1 MRLRLIVVFTIP
13 GVLLYLL
20 LGAAYAMSSA
30 HSGQQEVHID
40 RLADA
45 SYLIVTA
52 RQSLLGDD
60 PTFVQD
66 ELDRY
71 LEVYG
76 VGAAVLDESGRI
88 WASNGLN
95 VDEIDVRF
103 TALAGRRSELDEGSL
118 PWELNRMVIA
128 EPVFEGGDLIGAV
141 VTSSTTDR
149 LVGAVWLRWGLLGA
163 AGLVALALAILI
175 ATRLATWVLRPVQMV
190 DDAMSQIQHGEMS
203 ARIPESAGPPE
214 LRQVIAQFN
223 TMAEKVEQLIA
234 KQQEF
239 VSNAS
244 HELRN
249 PLNALLLRVESLA
262 MATPE
267 ETAGEMEHVQEEG
280 RRMTRILDALLMLAR
295 DGDLGARSTLI
306 NLSELVSRRLDG
318 WAPIAA
324 ERDVS
329 LAFQGSDGVTAQV
342 DEIVVESAFDA
353 VTDNAIKFSPSGH
366 PVEFDVGVVDR
377 MAEIRIRD
385 HGPGLKEDEIERV
398 TDRFWRSPDH
408 RTVRGSGLGL
418 AIASE
423 LLDTCGGE
431 LRIVPAGDGGLLV
444 MLRMPNVED
453 EQ

>member
-1 MRLRLIVVFTIP
+1 MRSRLIVVFTIP

-20 LGAAYAMSSA
+20 LGAAYAMSMA
-30 HSGQQEVHID
+30 RSGQQEVHID

-45 SYLIVTA
+45 SYLLLTS
-52 RQSLLGDD
+52 RQSLLADD
-60 PTFVQD
+60 PSFVQD

-71 LEVYG
+71 EEVYG
-76 VGAAVLDESGRI
+76 IGAAVIDVSGEV

-95 VDEIDVRF
+95 VDEIDERL

-118 PWELNRMVIA
+118 PWELDRMVIA

-141 VTSSTTDR
+141 VTSSTTDG
-149 LVGAVWLRWGLLGA
+149 LGASVWLRWALLA
-163 AGLVALALAILI
+163 VAGLVALAAAVLI
-175 ATRLATWVLRPVQMV
+175 ASRLAGWVLRPVHMV
-190 DDAMSQIQHGEMS
+190 DDAMAQIQHGDMS

-223 TMAEKVEQLIA
+223 AMAEKVERLID

-262 MATPE
+262 MAPPE
-267 ETAGEMEHVQEEG
+267 ESATEIEFVQEEG

-295 DGDLGARSTLI
+295 DEDLGTAATSV
-306 NLSELVSRRLDG
+306 NLSTLVSRRLEG

-324 ERDVS
+324 ERDVE
-329 LAFQGSDGVTAQV
+329 LVFHGMDGVSAGA
-342 DEIVVESAFDA
+342 DEIVVESALDA
-353 VTDNAIKFSPSGH
+353 VTDNAIKFSPSGR
-366 PVEFDVGVVDR
+366 PVEFEVGVVDR

-385 HGPGLKEDEIERV
+385 HGPGLEEAEIDKV

-408 RTVRGSGLGL
+408 RTIRGSGLGL

-423 LLDTCGGE
+423 MLATCGGE
-431 LRIVPAGDGGLLV
+431 LRIGPADGGGLLV
-444 MLRMPNVED
+444 KLRLPDVED
-453 EQ
+453 RE